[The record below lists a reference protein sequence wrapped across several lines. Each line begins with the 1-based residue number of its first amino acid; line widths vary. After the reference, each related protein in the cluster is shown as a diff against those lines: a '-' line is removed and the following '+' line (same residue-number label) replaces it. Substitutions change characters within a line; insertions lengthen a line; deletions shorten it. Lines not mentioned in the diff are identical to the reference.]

1 MQPPSTRHSSGHR
14 KSTHHRQSQHQ
25 VTSQGGRSVEKSS
38 MITTAPVFLE
48 KTPKV
53 NPDNLQ
59 LPAPQSQALG
69 QLSEALLQMQAL
81 VIESQN
87 ALQMVNP

>member
-1 MQPPSTRHSSGHR
+1 
-14 KSTHHRQSQHQ
+14 
-25 VTSQGGRSVEKSS
+25 